1 MKRVDLNGD
10 WQFRSITTKRKGP
23 GSHKDVRQWLPASV
37 PGTVH
42 TDLLAAGIIPDPFYR
57 MNELDVQWVDQERW
71 CYRKE
76 FDVAK
81 EFLDHQEVFLIAEGL
96 DTYADITI
104 NGKPAGASADM
115 FVEHRFNVKRFLKVG
130 RNVLEIVFDSPTIRT
145 KQLEE
150 RYGPLQVSHEPHR
163 TYARKAQYSFG
174 WDWGPK
180 LTTSGIWRPIYLEA
194 FSTGRI
200 KSVFARAIRVN
211 KQSADVRVDV
221 ELERDKATTVRLN
234 VELTGEGF
242 EFHKSYSVRGSEKSF
257 VLKIPKPHLWWPN
270 GYGSQPLYLVNV
282 SLEVAGV
289 ECDNKAFSFGIRTIR
304 LLQEKDD
311 EGKTFIFE
319 VNGEK
324 IYCKGADWI
333 PSDNFIPRIQASTYE
348 RLLTMARD
356 ANMNMVRV
364 WGGGIYEQDV
374 FYELC
379 DRLGLMVWQDFMFA
393 CGEYPEDKWF
403 LGQVEDEAT
412 KAVTRLRNHP
422 SIVLWCGNN
431 ECEWIF
437 CRQNPGKKPDD
448 MNGAVIFRD
457 LLPGVCG
464 SLDGSRPYWRSSPF
478 GSGFPNDESNGNHH
492 EWDVWGVW
500 KDYRDYEKVF
510 ARFVTEFG
518 FQAPANSRTME
529 PVTLP
534 SDRHPQSKVLEHHN
548 KLPEGTE
555 RLYRFLASHLPVGGD
570 YEDFVY
576 KGQLVQ
582 AEALKTATE
591 HWRRRKFKTAGS
603 MFWQLND
610 CWPVS
615 SWSVIDSALR
625 PKAAYFY
632 AKKFYAPVLVSFKQ
646 TANGLEIWGTNDRL
660 SRFQGD
666 LQVRLRSFTGD
677 EVWSKTKRVS
687 IGRNSSEVLMRI
699 EHPEMAGADP
709 VQHYVLAQLHANNE
723 DISANRFFLTEP
735 KHMHGQT
742 PAVVVEFKRINEQSF
757 QIGLTSKTFVKNAGI
772 EFEGEDIEVD
782 DNYFDID
789 PGSIKTVNIRTRS
802 PLESVQR
809 GLKIR
814 TLWGVIHGTNNTAGT
829 NGGSE

>member
-1 MKRVDLNGD
+1 MVRIDLNGS
-10 WQFRSITTKRKGP
+10 WQFKLSTPKKE
-23 GSHKDVRQWLPASV
+23 SSVRRDGLRLWLPATV
-37 PGTVH
+37 PGTIH
-42 TDLLAAGIIPDPFYR
+42 TDLLSAKQIPDPFYR

-71 CYRKE
+71 LYRKE
-76 FDVAK
+76 FTVDEETLAH
-81 EFLDHQEVFLIAEGL
+81 DEVHLVAEGL
-96 DTYADITI
+96 DTYAHISL
-104 NGKPAGASADM
+104 NGRLVGETADM
-115 FVEHRFNVKRFLKVG
+115 FVEHWFKVKRFLRVG

-174 WDWGPK
+174 WDWGPR
-180 LTTSGIWRPIYLEA
+180 LTTSGIWRPVYLEA
-194 FSTGRI
+194 FSSSRI
-200 KSVFARAIRVN
+200 KSVFARATRVTKHN
-211 KQSADVRVDV
+211 ADIRVDV
-221 ELERDKATTVRLN
+221 ELERHKATTVRLN
-234 VELTGEGF
+234 VEFTGDGF
-242 EFHKSYSVRGSEKSF
+242 ELHRSYVVRGLRKSF
-257 VLKIPKPHLWWPN
+257 VIKIPDPRLWWPN

-282 SLEVAGV
+282 SLEAAGV
-289 ECDNKAFSFGIRTIR
+289 ECDKRACSFGVRTIR

-311 EGKTFIFE
+311 EGKTFVFE
-319 VNGEK
+319 VNGEQM
-324 IYCKGADWI
+324 YCKGADWI

-403 LGQVEDEAT
+403 LRQVKDEAV

-437 CRQNPGKKPDD
+437 CRRNPGKNPDD
-448 MNGAVIFRD
+448 MNGAVLFRD
-457 LLPGVCG
+457 VLPNVCG

-555 RLYRFLASHLPVGGD
+555 RLYRFQASHLPVGGD

-615 SWSVIDSALR
+615 SWSVIDSGLR
-625 PKAAYFY
+625 PKAAYFF

-646 TANGLEIWGTNDRL
+646 TDDSLEIWGTNDGL
-660 SRFQGD
+660 SVIRGE
-666 LQVRLRSFTGD
+666 LVVALRSFEGAN
-677 EVWSKTKRVS
+677 VWSKTKPVA
-687 IGRNSSEVLMRI
+687 IGRNNSVPVTRI
-699 EHPEMAGADP
+699 ENRKFGKVDP
-709 VQHYVLAQLHANNE
+709 VGHYVLTQLRVNGE
-723 DISANRFFLTEP
+723 VVSENRFFFAEP
-735 KHMHGQT
+735 KHMEWKPSSVT
-742 PAVVVEFKRINEQSF
+742 VDCKRIDEQHY
-757 QIGLTSKTFVKNAGI
+757 QIILASNAFVKNAGI
-772 EFEGEDIEVD
+772 EFAGDDIEVEE
-782 DNYFDID
+782 NYFDID
-789 PGSIKTVNIRTRS
+789 PGIIKKVNIRTRS
-802 PLESVQR
+802 PLESVRR